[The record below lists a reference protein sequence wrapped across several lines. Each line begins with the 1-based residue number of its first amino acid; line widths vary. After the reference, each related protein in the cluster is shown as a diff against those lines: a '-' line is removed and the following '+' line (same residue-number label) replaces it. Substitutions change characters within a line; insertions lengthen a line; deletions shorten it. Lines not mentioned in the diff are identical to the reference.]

1 MKLFNDYETIFTE
14 DRLETI
20 KKIVGSEAGDV
31 DKAIKGIYFTLVA
44 GLIRR
49 SNSNMGANLLYSQ
62 VVGGVQS
69 APFIENFDA
78 ILADKELLDAV
89 VEKGNKLISQVFPA
103 FKSPLVSTIGS
114 YAGANKVCSTIFIG
128 LVTTSL
134 VDSLAQIVSKEK
146 MDVSDLVYFMQT
158 HHEALITT
166 APPGLLDK
174 MVPALGLQDLINYKF
189 ASTQPKKLK
198 KEDFPPQVA
207 TSYTINADV
216 QHSSNAGGVSIQTIL
231 AIGVAAVLVAAGAY
245 WYQSQ
250 QNIVLFDENS
260 TDEVVEVIDDQ
271 TITPDQ
277 IDSMMTKEAAPA
289 PNVVNEAE
297 VQKIDLYPGL
307 TSYVKDATQPAGKKF
322 VLPEITFATKKDVEP
337 SANSKEAIASLV
349 ETMKNNPN
357 LQIRFEGFGKTK
369 SEPKLAKKRAFA
381 LKRALLAAGIEN
393 ERIDAD
399 AGTTFKDKM
408 SIVVIKK

>member
-1 MKLFNDYETIFTE
+1 MKLFNDYEAIFTE

-31 DKAIKGIYFTLVA
+31 DKAIKGIYYTLIA

-62 VVGGVQS
+62 VVGGIQDT
-69 APFIENFDA
+69 PFIDNFDA
-78 ILADKELLDAV
+78 ILADKRLLDTV

-114 YAGANKVCSTIFIG
+114 YAGANKVCSTVYIG

-134 VDSLAQIVSKEK
+134 VDSLAQIVTKEN
-146 MDVSDLVYFMQT
+146 MEVTDLVYFMQT

-166 APPGLLDK
+166 APAGLMDK
-174 MVPALGLQDLINYKF
+174 MVPALGLQDLLNYKF
-189 ASTQPKKLK
+189 ATTQPKKVR
-198 KEDFPPQVA
+198 KEEIPPVA
-207 TSYTINADV
+207 TSYTTNADV

-250 QNIVLFDENS
+250 QSVALFEES
-260 TDEVVEVIDDQ
+260 SEEEVVEVMDDQ
-271 TITPDQ
+271 AITPDQ
-277 IDSMMTKEAAPA
+277 IDSMMTKEQAPV
-289 PNVVNEAE
+289 PNVVEEAA
-297 VQKIDLYPGL
+297 VQKVDVYPGL

-322 VLPEITFATKKDVEP
+322 VLPEITFATKNDVEP
-337 SANSKEAIASLV
+337 SAESKEAIASIV
-349 ETMKNNPN
+349 ETMKSNPTV
-357 LQIRFEGFGKTK
+357 QIKFEGFGKTK

-381 LKRALLAAGIEN
+381 LKRALLAAGIDN

-399 AGTTFKDKM
+399 AGTTYKDKM